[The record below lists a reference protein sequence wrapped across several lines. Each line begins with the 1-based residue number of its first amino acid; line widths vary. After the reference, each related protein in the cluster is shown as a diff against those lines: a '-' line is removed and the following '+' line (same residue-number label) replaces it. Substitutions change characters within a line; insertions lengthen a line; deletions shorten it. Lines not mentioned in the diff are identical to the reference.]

1 MSYFNRTTLFY
12 IDLCLIMIKV
22 VYIIISN
29 HLKKGDFIM
38 TKKVA
43 VILANEF
50 EDIEYTSPKE
60 ALENAGFETEVIG
73 DTANSE
79 VVGKHGEKVNVDV
92 SIADAKPQNYDALLI
107 PGGFSPDHLR
117 GDAEG
122 RYGTFAKY
130 FTKNDVP
137 AFAICHG
144 PQILI
149 DTDDLNGRTLTA
161 VLNVRKDLSNA
172 GAQVVDESVVVDN
185 NIVTSRTPDDLD
197 DFNREIVKQLQD

>member
-1 MSYFNRTTLFY
+1 MA
-12 IDLCLIMIKV
+12 
-22 VYIIISN
+22 
-29 HLKKGDFIM
+29 
-38 TKKVA
+38 KKVA
-43 VILANEF
+43 IIVTDEF
-50 EDIEYTSPKE
+50 EDSELTSPKE
-60 ALENAGFETEVIG
+60 AIEEAGHETVIIG
-73 DTANSE
+73 DEANSE
-79 VVGKHGEKVNVDV
+79 VVGKHGAKATVDI
-92 SIADAKPQNYDALLI
+92 SIADAQPEDYDGLLI

-117 GDAEG
+117 GDSEG

-137 AFAICHG
+137 TFAICHG

-197 DFNREIVKQLQD
+197 DFNREIVNQLND

>member
-1 MSYFNRTTLFY
+1 MA
-12 IDLCLIMIKV
+12 
-22 VYIIISN
+22 
-29 HLKKGDFIM
+29 
-38 TKKVA
+38 KKVA
-43 VILANEF
+43 IILANEF
-50 EDIEYTSPKE
+50 EDIELTSQKE
-60 ALENAGFETEVIG
+60 AIEEAGHETVIIG
-73 DTANSE
+73 DVANHE
-79 VVGKHGEKVNVDV
+79 VVGKHGEKVTIDV
-92 SIADAKPQNYDALLI
+92 SIADAKPEDYDGLLI
-107 PGGFSPDHLR
+107 PGGFAPDHLR
-117 GDAEG
+117 GDEEG

-149 DTDDLNGRTLTA
+149 DTDDLKGRTLTA

-197 DFNREIVKQLQD
+197 DFNKAIVEQLK

>member
-1 MSYFNRTTLFY
+1 MA
-12 IDLCLIMIKV
+12 
-22 VYIIISN
+22 
-29 HLKKGDFIM
+29 
-38 TKKVA
+38 KKVA
-43 VILANEF
+43 IIVTNEF
-50 EDIEYTSPKE
+50 EDVELTSPQE
-60 ALENAGFETEVIG
+60 AIEEAGHETVIIG

-79 VVGKHGEKVNVDV
+79 VVGKHGAKATVEV
-92 SIADAKPQNYDALLI
+92 SSADAKPEDYDGLLI

-117 GDAEG
+117 GDSEG

-137 AFAICHG
+137 TFAICHG

-172 GAQVVDESVVVDN
+172 GAQVVDESVVVDK

-197 DFNREIVKQLQD
+197 DFNREIANQLTD

>member
-1 MSYFNRTTLFY
+1 
-12 IDLCLIMIKV
+12 
-22 VYIIISN
+22 
-29 HLKKGDFIM
+29 M

-43 VILANEF
+43 IILSNEF
-50 EDIEYTSPKE
+50 EDIEFTSPKE
-60 ALENAGFETEVIG
+60 AIEEAGFETEIIG
-73 DTANSE
+73 DTANAE
-79 VVGKHGEKVNVDV
+79 VVGKHGEKVTVEV
-92 SIADAKPQNYDALLI
+92 SIADAKPEDYDGLLI

-172 GAQVVDESVVVDN
+172 GANVVDESVVVDKS
-185 NIVTSRTPDDLD
+185 IVTSRTPDDLD
-197 DFNREIVKQLQD
+197 DFNREIVKQLQA

>member
-1 MSYFNRTTLFY
+1 MFNYESTCLYTKYNNLDRKVIYF
-12 IDLCLIMIKV
+12 
-22 VYIIISN
+22 
-29 HLKKGDFIM
+29 M

-43 VILANEF
+43 IIVTNEF
-50 EDIEYTSPKE
+50 EDIELTSPKE
-60 ALENAGFETEVIG
+60 AIENAGFETVIIS

-79 VVGKHGEKVNVDV
+79 VVGKHGEKVTVDV
-92 SIADAKPQNYDALLI
+92 SIADANPEDYDALLI
-107 PGGFSPDHLR
+107 PGGFSPDYLR
-117 GDAEG
+117 GDTEG

-149 DTDDLNGRTLTA
+149 DTDDLKGRTVTA

-172 GAQVVDESVVVDN
+172 GANVVDESVVVDK

-197 DFNREIVKQLQD
+197 DFNREIVKLLED

>member
-1 MSYFNRTTLFY
+1 MA
-12 IDLCLIMIKV
+12 
-22 VYIIISN
+22 
-29 HLKKGDFIM
+29 
-38 TKKVA
+38 KKVA
-43 VILANEF
+43 IILSNEF
-50 EDIEYTSPKE
+50 EDIELTSPKE
-60 ALENAGFETEVIG
+60 AIEEAGFETEIIG
-73 DTANSE
+73 DTANAE
-79 VVGKHGEKVNVDV
+79 VVGKHGEKVTVDV
-92 SIADAKPQNYDALLI
+92 SIADAKPEDYDGLLI

-172 GAQVVDESVVVDN
+172 GANVVDESVVVDN
-185 NIVTSRTPDDLD
+185 NIITSRTPDDLD
-197 DFNREIVKQLQD
+197 DFNREIVKQLQA

>member
-1 MSYFNRTTLFY
+1 MA
-12 IDLCLIMIKV
+12 
-22 VYIIISN
+22 
-29 HLKKGDFIM
+29 
-38 TKKVA
+38 KKVA
-43 VILANEF
+43 IILSNEF
-50 EDIEYTSPKE
+50 EDIELTSPKE
-60 ALENAGFETEVIG
+60 AIEEAGFETEIIG
-73 DTANSE
+73 DIANAE
-79 VVGKHGEKVNVDV
+79 VVGKHGEKVTVDV
-92 SIADAKPQNYDALLI
+92 SIADAKPEDYDGLLI

-172 GAQVVDESVVVDN
+172 GANVVDESVVVDN

-197 DFNREIVKQLQD
+197 DFNREIIKQLEA

>member
-1 MSYFNRTTLFY
+1 
-12 IDLCLIMIKV
+12 
-22 VYIIISN
+22 
-29 HLKKGDFIM
+29 M

-43 VILANEF
+43 IILSNEF
-50 EDIEYTSPKE
+50 EDIELTSPKE
-60 ALENAGFETEVIG
+60 AIEEAGFETEIIG
-73 DTANSE
+73 DTANAE
-79 VVGKHGEKVNVDV
+79 VVGKHGEKVTVDV
-92 SIADAKPQNYDALLI
+92 SIADAKPQNYDGLLI

-172 GAQVVDESVVVDN
+172 GANVVDESVVVDK

-197 DFNREIVKQLQD
+197 DFNREIVKQLQA

>member
-1 MSYFNRTTLFY
+1 
-12 IDLCLIMIKV
+12 
-22 VYIIISN
+22 
-29 HLKKGDFIM
+29 M

-43 VILANEF
+43 IILSNEF
-50 EDIEYTSPKE
+50 EDIEFTSPKE
-60 ALENAGFETEVIG
+60 AIEEAGFETEIIG
-73 DTANSE
+73 DTANAE
-79 VVGKHGEKVNVDV
+79 VVGKHGEKVTVEV
-92 SIADAKPQNYDALLI
+92 SIADAKPEDYDGLLI

-172 GAQVVDESVVVDN
+172 GANVVDESVVVDK

-197 DFNREIVKQLQD
+197 DFNREIVKQLQA

>member
-1 MSYFNRTTLFY
+1 
-12 IDLCLIMIKV
+12 
-22 VYIIISN
+22 
-29 HLKKGDFIM
+29 M

-43 VILANEF
+43 IILSNEF
-50 EDIEYTSPKE
+50 EDIELTSPKE
-60 ALENAGFETEVIG
+60 AIEEAGFETEIIG
-73 DTANSE
+73 DTANAE
-79 VVGKHGEKVNVDV
+79 VVGKHGEKVTVDV
-92 SIADAKPQNYDALLI
+92 SIADAKPEDYDGLLI

-137 AFAICHG
+137 AFAICHRY
-144 PQILI
+144 QILI

-172 GAQVVDESVVVDN
+172 GANVVDESVVVDK

-197 DFNREIVKQLQD
+197 DFNREIVKQLQA

>member
-1 MSYFNRTTLFY
+1 MA
-12 IDLCLIMIKV
+12 
-22 VYIIISN
+22 
-29 HLKKGDFIM
+29 
-38 TKKVA
+38 KKVA
-43 VILANEF
+43 IIVTNEF
-50 EDIEYTSPKE
+50 EDVELTSSQEAIEE
-60 ALENAGFETEVIG
+60 AGHETVIIG

-79 VVGKHGEKVNVDV
+79 VVGKHGAKATVEV
-92 SIADAKPQNYDALLI
+92 SIADAKPEDYDGLLI

-117 GDAEG
+117 GDSEG

-137 AFAICHG
+137 TFAICHG

-172 GAQVVDESVVVDN
+172 GAQVVDESVVVDK

-197 DFNREIVKQLQD
+197 DFNREIANQLTD

>member
-1 MSYFNRTTLFY
+1 MA
-12 IDLCLIMIKV
+12 
-22 VYIIISN
+22 
-29 HLKKGDFIM
+29 
-38 TKKVA
+38 KKVA
-43 VILANEF
+43 IILANEF
-50 EDIEYTSPKE
+50 EDIELTSPKE
-60 ALENAGFETEVIG
+60 AIEEAGHETVIIG
-73 DTANSE
+73 DVANHE
-79 VVGKHGEKVNVDV
+79 VVGKHGEKVTIDV
-92 SIADAKPQNYDALLI
+92 SIADAKPEDYDGLLI
-107 PGGFSPDHLR
+107 PGGFAPDHLR
-117 GDAEG
+117 GDEEG

-149 DTDDLNGRTLTA
+149 DTDDLKGRTLTA

-197 DFNREIVKQLQD
+197 DFNREIVNQLND

>member
-1 MSYFNRTTLFY
+1 MA
-12 IDLCLIMIKV
+12 
-22 VYIIISN
+22 
-29 HLKKGDFIM
+29 
-38 TKKVA
+38 KKVA
-43 VILANEF
+43 VIVTDEF
-50 EDIEYTSPKE
+50 EDIELTSPQE
-60 ALENAGFETEVIG
+60 AIEEAGHEVVIIG
-73 DTANSE
+73 DEANSE
-79 VVGKHGEKVNVDV
+79 VVGKHGAKATVDL
-92 SIADAKPQNYDALLI
+92 SIADAKPEDYDGLLI

-117 GDAEG
+117 GDSEG

-137 AFAICHG
+137 TFAICHG

-172 GAQVVDESVVVDN
+172 GAQVVDESVVVDK

-197 DFNREIVKQLQD
+197 DFNREIVNQLND

>member
-1 MSYFNRTTLFY
+1 MA
-12 IDLCLIMIKV
+12 
-22 VYIIISN
+22 
-29 HLKKGDFIM
+29 
-38 TKKVA
+38 KKVA
-43 VILANEF
+43 IILTNEF
-50 EDIEYTSPKE
+50 EDIELTSPKE
-60 ALENAGFETEVIG
+60 AIEEAGHETVVIG
-73 DTANSE
+73 DQANNE
-79 VVGKHGEKVNVDV
+79 VVGKHGTKVAVDV
-92 SIADAKPQNYDALLI
+92 SIADAKPEDYDGLLI

-117 GDAEG
+117 GDSEG

-161 VLNVRKDLSNA
+161 VLNVRKDLANA
-172 GAQVVDESVVVDN
+172 GAQVVDESVVVDK

-197 DFNREIVKQLQD
+197 DFNREIVNQLND

>member
-1 MSYFNRTTLFY
+1 
-12 IDLCLIMIKV
+12 
-22 VYIIISN
+22 
-29 HLKKGDFIM
+29 M

-43 VILANEF
+43 IILSNEF
-50 EDIEYTSPKE
+50 EDIELTSPKE
-60 ALENAGFETEVIG
+60 AGFETEIIG
-73 DTANSE
+73 DTANAE
-79 VVGKHGEKVNVDV
+79 VVGKHGEKVIVDV
-92 SIADAKPQNYDALLI
+92 SIADAKPEDYDGLLI

-172 GAQVVDESVVVDN
+172 GANVVDESVVVDK

-197 DFNREIVKQLQD
+197 DFNREIVKQLQA